1 MAPRIIAVA
10 DRIAVELIVPNHVG
24 KISEINLVEARTE
37 RVVFGVA
44 DTRSTR
50 FKCVIDTASNRKFL
64 TKTLTVRF
72 NGSTKRAGS
81 LGGRARIMKG
91 CGIEFEREPPINF
104 GVSVEHWAGTGS
116 SLRGQ

>member
-1 MAPRIIAVA
+1 
-10 DRIAVELIVPNHVG
+10 
-24 KISEINLVEARTE
+24 
-37 RVVFGVA
+37 
-44 DTRSTR
+44 
-50 FKCVIDTASNRKFL
+50 
-64 TKTLTVRF
+64 
-72 NGSTKRAGS
+72 